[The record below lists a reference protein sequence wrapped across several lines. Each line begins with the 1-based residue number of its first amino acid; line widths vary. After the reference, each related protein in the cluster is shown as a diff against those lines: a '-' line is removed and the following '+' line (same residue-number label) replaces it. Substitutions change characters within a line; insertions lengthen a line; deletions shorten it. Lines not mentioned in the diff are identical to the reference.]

1 MKKKSLTDSKLS
13 LNKKAISKLDD
24 ANLENIQGGITFTC
38 CTKVTIEPKEKEQL
52 AEVGSVHYSCG
63 S

>member
-24 ANLENIQGGITFTC
+24 ANLENIQGGVTFTC
-38 CTKVTIEPKEKEQL
+38 CT
-52 AEVGSVHYSCG
+52 EVIIKKPSLEEAIGDVSVHYSCK
-63 S
+63 

>member
-1 MKKKSLTDSKLS
+1 MKKKSLNDSKLS

-38 CTKVTIEPKEKEQL
+38 CTKVTIEPSKPKEE
-52 AEVGSVHYSCG
+52 AFEDGSVHYSCG
-63 S
+63 